1 MKMDFKLN
9 EEQEMFKEM
18 ARKFFE
24 AECDVSMVRKIEA
37 SDSGHMPEVW
47 AKMAELGW
55 LGIIIPEEYE
65 GFDLSL
71 MEVAILFEE
80 IGRAA
85 FDSPLMSTLMG
96 TLAILEGGS
105 EAQKKKLLPEI
116 VAGNLII
123 TLANQEPNVSYDPR
137 FVSVSAAS
145 KDDGFILNGTKL
157 FVPYAN
163 VADSILVVARTQG
176 NPGDEE
182 GITVF
187 MVDAKDP
194 GIELTPLETV
204 APDRQFQVEFKN
216 VEVSSEN
223 ILGGLDSGLPLVEAV
238 IEKATAIQCAE
249 MVGGAEQEIKATA
262 QYSKERIQFDR
273 PIGSFQ
279 AVQHHVAN
287 MYTDING
294 SRLLTYQSL
303 FCLSQGQPASREVA
317 MAKAFTSNACQ
328 RVSYNATQVHGG
340 MGVDMDND
348 LHFYFRRSKAMDLRF
363 GPSAIHLKALE
374 TELGF

>member
-1 MKMDFKLN
+1 MDFTLN

-37 SDSGHMPEVW
+37 SDAGHMPEMW

-65 GFDLSL
+65 GFDLGL
-71 MEVAILFEE
+71 LEVAILFEE

-85 FDSPLMSTLMG
+85 FDSPLLCTLMG

-116 VAGNLII
+116 VTGNLIM
-123 TLANQEPNVSYDPR
+123 TLATQEAEVSYDPR
-137 FVSVSAAS
+137 FVSVQAAS
-145 KDDGFILNGTKL
+145 KDGSFVLNGTKL

-163 VADSILVVARTQG
+163 VADYILVVARTQG

-187 MVDAKDP
+187 MVDAKDS
-194 GIELTPLETV
+194 GIHLTALETV
-204 APDRQFQVEFKN
+204 APDRQFQVEFNN
-216 VEVSSEN
+216 VTVSSEN
-223 ILGGLDSGLPLVEAV
+223 ILGDLDKGLPMVESV

-249 MVGGAEQEIKATA
+249 MVGGAEQEMKATA

-273 PIGSFQ
+273 QIGTFQ
-279 AVQHHVAN
+279 AVQHHLAN
-287 MYTDING
+287 MYTDVKG
-294 SRLLTYQSL
+294 SRWLTYASL
-303 FCLSQGQPASREVA
+303 FCLSQGQPASKEVA

-363 GPSAIHLKALE
+363 GPAAIHFKALE
-374 TELGF
+374 TELGL

>member
-1 MKMDFKLN
+1 MDFTLN
-9 EEQEMFKEM
+9 EEQEMFKDM

-24 AECDVSMVRKIEA
+24 SECDVSMVRKIEA
-37 SDSGHMPEVW
+37 SDSGHMPEMW
-47 AKMAELGW
+47 SKMAELGW

-105 EAQKKKLLPEI
+105 EAQKKNLLPEI
-116 VAGNLII
+116 VAGNLIL
-123 TLANQEPNVSYDPR
+123 TLAVQEPNVSYDPSY
-137 FVSVSAAS
+137 VSVSAAS
-145 KDDGFILNGTKL
+145 KDDGFILNGKKL

-176 NPGDEE
+176 DPGDEE

-216 VEVSSEN
+216 VTVSSEN
-223 ILGGLDSGLPLVEAV
+223 ILGDLHTGLPLVTSV

-249 MVGGAEQEIKATA
+249 MVGGAENEMKATA
-262 QYSKERIQFDR
+262 AYALERVQFDR
-273 PIGSFQ
+273 PIGTFQ
-279 AVQHHVAN
+279 AVQHHLAN

-294 SRLLTYQSL
+294 SRWLTYQAL
-303 FCLSQGQPASREVA
+303 FCLSQGQSASREVA
-317 MAKAFTSNACQ
+317 MAKAFASNACQ

-374 TELGF
+374 TELSL